1 MKGAEAEMGQHRRGG
16 KGHWF
21 MAAAW
26 ALSSGLAS
34 AAEASPAVGQTVAEW
49 QNAVTA
55 DLEARGDKMGFSV
68 EPCALKPPF
77 AGAPKTYLSRAFSQ
91 DDKMVLALVA
101 VRDGKVTEWKEFE
114 LSGFEGWFTHALHA
128 CKGKF
133 LEIRFDGRLSQ
144 RYHWNGQGFTLVP
157 LKPARR

>member
-1 MKGAEAEMGQHRRGG
+1 MDG
-16 KGHWF
+16 KGRWF
-21 MAAAW
+21 LAAAL
-26 ALSSGLAS
+26 ALSGGFAS
-34 AAEASPAVGQTVAEW
+34 AAEEAPAAGQTVAEW
-49 QNAVTA
+49 QTAVTA
-55 DLEARGDKMGFSV
+55 HLEARGDKMGFSV

-77 AGAPKTYLSRAFSQ
+77 VGAPKTYLSRAFSQ
-91 DDKMVLALVA
+91 NDKMVLALVA

-114 LSGFEGWFTHALHA
+114 LPSFEGWFTRALHA

-144 RYHWNGQGFTLVP
+144 LYRWNGQSFTLVP